1 MSGRRWWPPAAWAAT
16 ILTITSIPN
25 PDLGRVGAILP
36 PGADKLVH
44 AALYAVLGWLAW
56 RAARPASGRRRN
68 AARVLL
74 AIVAL
79 AAFDEWHQ
87 QFIPGR
93 SMDVLDWAADGIG
106 ASSGLLA
113 AMTFLRREEST

>member
-1 MSGRRWWPPAAWAAT
+1 MSGRRWWPPVAWAAA
-16 ILTITSIPN
+16 ILVLTSIPN

-44 AALYAVLGWLAW
+44 AALYAVLGWLCW
-56 RAARPASGRRRN
+56 RAARPVGDPRRVV
-68 AARVLL
+68 ARTLL

-93 SMDVLDWAADGIG
+93 STELADWAADGLG
-106 ASSGLLA
+106 AASGLLA
-113 AMTFLRREEST
+113 AVNFLGRARST